1 MKKYSVVFAFLLISS
16 SVIGQTIEKEGIYG
30 TWKVERNLT
39 KTTDPNLKDLIEGF
53 LASTFRFEENGTFE
67 LKSPNKS
74 ALFMMTLEMIN
85 NKKWK
90 FDHNRQLIKIGSEKD
105 AFSIMG
111 ISVKQKSGKM
121 IFQVSES
128 ALEFEM
134 VKI

>member
-1 MKKYSVVFAFLLISS
+1 M
-16 SVIGQTIEKEGIYG
+16 IGQSIEKKDLYG
-30 TWKVERNLT
+30 TWQVTKNLT

-53 LASTFRFEENGTFE
+53 LVSTFKLEESGTFE

-90 FDHNRQLIKIGSEKD
+90 FNYYRQLIMIGSEKD
-105 AFSIMG
+105 SFSIMG
-111 ISVKQKSGKM
+111 IYVKQNSDIM
-121 IFQVSES
+121 IFQISES